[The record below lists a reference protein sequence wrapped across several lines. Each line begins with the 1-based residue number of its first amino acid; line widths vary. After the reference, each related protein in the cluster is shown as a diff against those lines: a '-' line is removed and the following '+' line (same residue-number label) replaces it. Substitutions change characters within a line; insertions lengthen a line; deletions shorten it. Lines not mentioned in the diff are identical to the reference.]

1 MADVILKAEHLK
13 IGFFSERHSLFEKR
27 KRNEVLKDLSFTME
41 KGEVLGL
48 VGESGCGKSTL
59 AKVIL
64 GLLKPDSGTVIVSGN
79 RPQMV
84 FQDPYGSLNPAKKI
98 GWIME
103 EPLRI
108 QGKLPGKKRRQK
120 VLEMLKKVGLDEKIA
135 DRYPNQLSGGQRQRV
150 CIGEALMTNPGLL
163 VADEAVSALD
173 VTIQAQILDL
183 LRNLKDR
190 INSSIMLI
198 THDLGVIAEM
208 ADYVVVMYAGRVV
221 EKGTAQEIFANPA
234 HPYTIGLMASKPIVG
249 KKVDRLYSI
258 PGKVP
263 NPVNMPNYCY
273 FKDRCEMALPC
284 CDGEYPCEI
293 SLSPTHKVSCYRYY
307 ENNRKAGE

>member
-79 RPQMV
+79 RQQMV

-108 QGKLPGKKRRQK
+108 QRKLPGKERRQK

-173 VTIQAQILDL
+173 VTIQAQILEL
-183 LRNLKDR
+183 LEQLKEEMGL
-190 INSSIMLI
+190 SILFI
-198 THDLGVIAEM
+198 SHDM
-208 ADYVVVMYAGRVV
+208 RVV
-221 EKGTAQEIFANPA
+221 YQLCDRVMIMKDGTIVESGDVDTVYFSPQHE
-234 HPYTIGLMASKPIVG
+234 YTKELLEAAGIGEDEA
-249 KKVDRLYSI
+249 
-258 PGKVP
+258 
-263 NPVNMPNYCY
+263 
-273 FKDRCEMALPC
+273 
-284 CDGEYPCEI
+284 
-293 SLSPTHKVSCYRYY
+293 
-307 ENNRKAGE
+307 

>member
-84 FQDPYGSLNPAKKI
+84 FQDPFRSLNPRKTI
-98 GWIME
+98 GWILE

-108 QGKLPGKKRRQK
+108 QRKLPGKERRQK

-173 VTIQAQILDL
+173 VTIQAQILEL
-183 LRNLKDR
+183 LEQLKEEMGL
-190 INSSIMLI
+190 SILFI
-198 THDLGVIAEM
+198 SHDM
-208 ADYVVVMYAGRVV
+208 RVV
-221 EKGTAQEIFANPA
+221 YQLCDRVMIMKDGTIVESGDVDTVYFSPQHE
-234 HPYTIGLMASKPIVG
+234 YTKELLEAAGIGEDEA
-249 KKVDRLYSI
+249 
-258 PGKVP
+258 
-263 NPVNMPNYCY
+263 
-273 FKDRCEMALPC
+273 
-284 CDGEYPCEI
+284 
-293 SLSPTHKVSCYRYY
+293 
-307 ENNRKAGE
+307 

>member
-79 RPQMV
+79 CPQMV

-108 QGKLPGKKRRQK
+108 QRKLPGKERRQK

-173 VTIQAQILDL
+173 VTIQAQILEL
-183 LRNLKDR
+183 LEQLKEEMGL
-190 INSSIMLI
+190 SILFI
-198 THDLGVIAEM
+198 SHDM
-208 ADYVVVMYAGRVV
+208 RVV
-221 EKGTAQEIFANPA
+221 YQLCDRVMIMKDGTIVESGDVDTVYFSPQHE
-234 HPYTIGLMASKPIVG
+234 YTKELLEAAGIGEDEA
-249 KKVDRLYSI
+249 
-258 PGKVP
+258 
-263 NPVNMPNYCY
+263 
-273 FKDRCEMALPC
+273 
-284 CDGEYPCEI
+284 
-293 SLSPTHKVSCYRYY
+293 
-307 ENNRKAGE
+307 